1 MKLIHERIADY
12 AASFPAKT
20 AVTDPRGEISYGEM
34 ETQSAAI
41 SGVLSSL
48 GVGTG
53 DAVAVYVPYSKEILL
68 GAVSVFRTGAVFV
81 PFDFEYPVDRLAYML
96 QDSEAKAILT
106 LRELWEQKPLHFP
119 ADKVVFMDEQYNSEQ
134 KEVCC
139 ETLSEDS
146 PAMLLYT
153 SGTTGNPKGVLH
165 VHRMLLHIV
174 DWTNITPV
182 PASSRVFLL

>member
-12 AASFPAKT
+12 AASFPAKA

-81 PFDFEYPVDRLAYML
+81 PFDFEYPEERLAYML
-96 QDSEAKAILT
+96 QDSDAKAILT
-106 LRELWEQKPLHFP
+106 LRDLWEQKPLRFP
-119 ADKVVFMDEQYNSEQ
+119 ADQVIFMDEQYNSDQ
-134 KEVCC
+134 KSGCYYHYEHSCDKIDNSFIHVY
-139 ETLSEDS
+139 LSFKCKPKQCISISFSSAHEEDS
-146 PAMLLYT
+146 
-153 SGTTGNPKGVLH
+153 
-165 VHRMLLHIV
+165 
-174 DWTNITPV
+174 
-182 PASSRVFLL
+182 